1 MSNKFNEI
9 DTELIKKE
17 VKEELLKREIMIG
30 LEEDEIDL
38 FELFGVLKKHYK
50 LVLIMPIV
58 VAILVALYSLTLPNY
73 YKSSATLYVQSK
85 SGGLS
90 SVLSSIPMAGM
101 LGLGQNSD
109 SGYLEAFLKSN
120 TMSGII
126 IQKYG
131 IATNTAIVG
140 PNPKPASEV
149 KYDELLKTV
158 NKTVS
163 ISNDA
168 KSGLITISAETMDAK
183 LSADI
188 TNTYIEH
195 LTRFASE
202 PQRKKLHFLA
212 EQLAQVNKDLNEA
225 QEALKK
231 FQDENKMFT
240 LEDHAKSVVERM
252 TKLQT
257 EKFSTEVSMQTQDRL
272 MQSFGSMP
280 ELVKLEALKVSEATR
295 IKAIN
300 DEINVTQTAMENLPK
315 LALEFARLRVG
326 LSVKEKL
333 FTMITEQHELA
344 KIATADESSAFDIID
359 TPLVPELKSKP
370 KRSIMVVLS
379 GLLAGVIGVFS
390 SFLIEFIQKR
400 KQKEKQE
407 S

>member
-1 MSNKFNEI
+1 MNNKFNEI

-50 LVLIMPIV
+50 LVLIMPLI
-58 VAILVALYSLTLPNY
+58 VAILVALYSLTMPNY

-85 SGGLS
+85 SGGLN

-101 LGLGQNSD
+101 LGLGQSSD

-140 PNPKPASEV
+140 PNPKPASDV
-149 KYDELLKTV
+149 KYDDLLNIV

-163 ISNDA
+163 IGNDA
-168 KSGLITISAETMDAK
+168 KSGLITISAETMDAN
-183 LSADI
+183 LSAQI
-188 TNTYIEH
+188 TNSYIEH
-195 LTRFASE
+195 LTRFANE
-202 PQRKKLHFLA
+202 PQRKKLLFLS
-212 EQLAQVNKDLNEA
+212 EQLAQVTKDLNEA
-225 QEALKK
+225 QESLKK

-240 LEDHAKSVVERM
+240 LEEYAKSIVERM

-280 ELVKLEALKVSEATR
+280 ELIKLEALKVAEATR
-295 IKAIN
+295 IRAIS
-300 DEINVTQTAMENLPK
+300 DEITVTQTAMESLPK
-315 LALEFARLRVG
+315 LALDFARLRVA

-333 FTMITEQHELA
+333 FTMITEQYELA
-344 KIATADESSAFDIID
+344 KIAIADESSAFDVID
-359 TPLVPELKSKP
+359 SPLVPELKSKP
-370 KRSIMVVLS
+370 KRATMVILA

-400 KQKEKQE
+400 KQKE

>member
-1 MSNKFNEI
+1 MNNKFNEI

-50 LVLIMPIV
+50 LVLIMPLI
-58 VAILVALYSLTLPNY
+58 VAILVALYSLTMPNY

-85 SGGLS
+85 SGGLN

-101 LGLGQNSD
+101 LGLGLSSD

-149 KYDELLKTV
+149 KYDDLLNIV

-163 ISNDA
+163 IGNDA
-168 KSGLITISAETMDAK
+168 KSGLITISAETMDAN
-183 LSADI
+183 LSAQI
-188 TNTYIEH
+188 TNSYIEH
-195 LTRFASE
+195 LTRFANE
-202 PQRKKLHFLA
+202 PQRKKLLFLS
-212 EQLAQVNKDLNEA
+212 EQLAQVTKDLNEA
-225 QEALKK
+225 QESLKK

-240 LEDHAKSVVERM
+240 LEEYAKSIVERM

-280 ELVKLEALKVSEATR
+280 ELIKLEALKVAEATR
-295 IKAIN
+295 IKAIS
-300 DEINVTQTAMENLPK
+300 DEITVTQTAMESLPK
-315 LALEFARLRVG
+315 LALDFARLRVA

-333 FTMITEQHELA
+333 FTMITEQYELA
-344 KIATADESSAFDIID
+344 KIAIADESSAFDVID
-359 TPLVPELKSKP
+359 SPLVPELKSKP
-370 KRSIMVVLS
+370 KRATMVILA

-400 KQKEKQE
+400 KQKE

>member
-50 LVLIMPIV
+50 LVLIMPLI
-58 VAILVALYSLTLPNY
+58 VAILVALYSLTMPNY

-101 LGLGQNSD
+101 LGLGQSSD

-126 IQKYG
+126 IQKFG

-140 PNPKPASEV
+140 PNPKPASDV
-149 KYDELLKTV
+149 KYDDLLNTV

-163 ISNDA
+163 IGNDA
-168 KSGLITISAETMDAK
+168 KSGLITISAETMDAN
-183 LSADI
+183 LSAQI
-188 TNTYIEH
+188 TNSYIEH
-195 LTRFASE
+195 LTRFANE
-202 PQRKKLHFLA
+202 PQRKKLLFLS
-212 EQLAQVNKDLNEA
+212 EQLAQVTKDLNEA
-225 QEALKK
+225 QESLKK

-240 LEDHAKSVVERM
+240 LEEYAKSIVERM

-280 ELVKLEALKVSEATR
+280 ELIKLEALKVAEATR

-300 DEINVTQTAMENLPK
+300 DEISVTQTAMESLPK
-315 LALEFARLRVG
+315 LALEFARLRVA

-333 FTMITEQHELA
+333 FAMITEQHELA
-344 KIATADESSAFDIID
+344 KIAIADESSAFDIID
-359 TPLVPELKSKP
+359 SPLVPELKSKP
-370 KRSIMVVLS
+370 KRATMVILA

-400 KQKEKQE
+400 KQKE

>member
-50 LVLIMPIV
+50 LVLIMPLI
-58 VAILVALYSLTLPNY
+58 VAILVALYSLTMPNY

-101 LGLGQNSD
+101 LGLGQSSD

-126 IQKYG
+126 IQKFG

-140 PNPKPASEV
+140 PNPKPASDV
-149 KYDELLKTV
+149 KYDDLLNTV

-163 ISNDA
+163 IGNDA
-168 KSGLITISAETMDAK
+168 KSGLITISAETMDAN
-183 LSADI
+183 LSAQI
-188 TNTYIEH
+188 TNSYIEH
-195 LTRFASE
+195 LTRFANE
-202 PQRKKLHFLA
+202 PQRKKLLFLS
-212 EQLAQVNKDLNEA
+212 EQLAQVTKDLNEA
-225 QEALKK
+225 QESLKK

-240 LEDHAKSVVERM
+240 LEEYAKSIVERM

-280 ELVKLEALKVSEATR
+280 ELIKLEALKVAEATR

-300 DEINVTQTAMENLPK
+300 DEISVTQTAMESLPK
-315 LALEFARLRVG
+315 LALEFARLRVA

-333 FTMITEQHELA
+333 FTMITEQYELA
-344 KIATADESSAFDIID
+344 KIAIADESSAFDVID
-359 TPLVPELKSKP
+359 SPLVPELKSKP
-370 KRSIMVVLS
+370 KRATMVILA

-400 KQKEKQE
+400 KQKE

>member
-50 LVLIMPIV
+50 LVLIMPLI
-58 VAILVALYSLTLPNY
+58 VAILVALYSLTMPNY

-101 LGLGQNSD
+101 LGLGQSSD

-126 IQKYG
+126 IQKFG

-140 PNPKPASEV
+140 PNPKPASDV
-149 KYDELLKTV
+149 KYDDLLNTV

-163 ISNDA
+163 IGNDV
-168 KSGLITISAETMDAK
+168 KSGLITISAETMDAN
-183 LSADI
+183 LSAQI
-188 TNTYIEH
+188 TNSYIEH
-195 LTRFASE
+195 LTRFANE
-202 PQRKKLHFLA
+202 PQRKKLLFLS
-212 EQLAQVNKDLNEA
+212 EQLAQVTKDLNEA
-225 QEALKK
+225 QESLKK

-240 LEDHAKSVVERM
+240 LEEYAKSIVERM

-280 ELVKLEALKVSEATR
+280 ELIKLEALKVAEATR

-300 DEINVTQTAMENLPK
+300 DEISVTQTAMESLPK
-315 LALEFARLRVG
+315 LALEFARLRVA

-333 FTMITEQHELA
+333 FTMITEQYELA
-344 KIATADESSAFDIID
+344 KIAIADESSAFDIID
-359 TPLVPELKSKP
+359 SPLVPELKSKP
-370 KRSIMVVLS
+370 KRATMVILA

-400 KQKEKQE
+400 KQKE

>member
-50 LVLIMPIV
+50 LVLIMPLI
-58 VAILVALYSLTLPNY
+58 VAILVALYSLTMPNY

-101 LGLGQNSD
+101 LGLGQSSD

-126 IQKYG
+126 IQKFG

-140 PNPKPASEV
+140 PNPKPASDV
-149 KYDELLKTV
+149 KYDDLLNTV

-163 ISNDA
+163 IGNDA
-168 KSGLITISAETMDAK
+168 KSGLITISAETMDAN
-183 LSADI
+183 LSAQI
-188 TNTYIEH
+188 TNSYIEH
-195 LTRFASE
+195 LTRFANE
-202 PQRKKLHFLA
+202 PQRKKLLFLS
-212 EQLAQVNKDLNEA
+212 EQLAQVTKDLNEA
-225 QEALKK
+225 QESLKK

-240 LEDHAKSVVERM
+240 LEEYAKSIVERM

-280 ELVKLEALKVSEATR
+280 ELIKLEALKVAEATR

-300 DEINVTQTAMENLPK
+300 DEISVTQTAMESLPN
-315 LALEFARLRVG
+315 LALEFARLRVA

-344 KIATADESSAFDIID
+344 KIAIADESSAFDIID
-359 TPLVPELKSKP
+359 SPLVPELKSKP
-370 KRSIMVVLS
+370 KRATMVILA

-400 KQKEKQE
+400 KQKE

>member
-50 LVLIMPIV
+50 LVLIMPLI
-58 VAILVALYSLTLPNY
+58 VAILVALYSLTMPNY

-101 LGLGQNSD
+101 LGLGQSSD

-126 IQKYG
+126 IQKFG

-149 KYDELLKTV
+149 KYDDLLNIV

-163 ISNDA
+163 IGNDA
-168 KSGLITISAETMDAK
+168 KSGLITISAETMDAN
-183 LSADI
+183 LSAQI
-188 TNTYIEH
+188 TNSYIEH
-195 LTRFASE
+195 LTRFANE
-202 PQRKKLHFLA
+202 PQRKKLLFLS
-212 EQLAQVNKDLNEA
+212 EQLAQVTKDLNEA
-225 QEALKK
+225 QESLKK

-240 LEDHAKSVVERM
+240 LEEYAKSIVERM

-280 ELVKLEALKVSEATR
+280 ELIKLEALKVAEATR

-300 DEINVTQTAMENLPK
+300 DEISVTQTAMESLPK
-315 LALEFARLRVG
+315 LALDFARLRVA

-333 FTMITEQHELA
+333 FTMITEQYELA
-344 KIATADESSAFDIID
+344 KIAIADESSAFDVID
-359 TPLVPELKSKP
+359 SPLVPELKSKP
-370 KRSIMVVLS
+370 KRATMVILA

-400 KQKEKQE
+400 KQKE

>member
-50 LVLIMPIV
+50 LVLIMPLI
-58 VAILVALYSLTLPNY
+58 VAILVALYSLTMPNY

-101 LGLGQNSD
+101 LGLGQSSD

-126 IQKYG
+126 IQKFG

-140 PNPKPASEV
+140 PNPKPASDV
-149 KYDELLKTV
+149 KYDDLLNTV

-163 ISNDA
+163 IGNDA
-168 KSGLITISAETMDAK
+168 KSGLITISAETMDAN
-183 LSADI
+183 LSAQI
-188 TNTYIEH
+188 TNSYIEH
-195 LTRFASE
+195 LTRFANE
-202 PQRKKLHFLA
+202 PQRKKLLFLS
-212 EQLAQVNKDLNEA
+212 EQLAQVTKDLNEA
-225 QEALKK
+225 QESLKK

-240 LEDHAKSVVERM
+240 LEEYAKSIVERM

-280 ELVKLEALKVSEATR
+280 ELIKLEALKVAEATR
-295 IKAIN
+295 IKAIS
-300 DEINVTQTAMENLPK
+300 DEITVTQTAMESLPK
-315 LALEFARLRVG
+315 LALDFARLRVA

-333 FTMITEQHELA
+333 FTMITEQYELA
-344 KIATADESSAFDIID
+344 KIAIADESSAFDVID
-359 TPLVPELKSKP
+359 SPLVPELKSKP
-370 KRSIMVVLS
+370 KRATMVILA

-400 KQKEKQE
+400 KQKE

>member
-50 LVLIMPIV
+50 LVLIMPLI
-58 VAILVALYSLTLPNY
+58 VAILVALYSLTMPNY

-101 LGLGQNSD
+101 LGLGQSSD

-126 IQKYG
+126 IQKFG

-149 KYDELLKTV
+149 KYDDLLNIV

-163 ISNDA
+163 IGNDA
-168 KSGLITISAETMDAK
+168 KSGLITISAETMDAN
-183 LSADI
+183 LSAQI
-188 TNTYIEH
+188 TNSYIEH
-195 LTRFASE
+195 LTRFANE
-202 PQRKKLHFLA
+202 PQRKKLLFLS
-212 EQLAQVNKDLNEA
+212 EQLAQVTKDLNEA
-225 QEALKK
+225 QESLKK

-240 LEDHAKSVVERM
+240 LEEYAKSIVERM

-280 ELVKLEALKVSEATR
+280 ELIKLEALKVAEATR

-300 DEINVTQTAMENLPK
+300 DEISVTQTAMESLPK
-315 LALEFARLRVG
+315 LALEFARLRVA

-333 FTMITEQHELA
+333 FAMITEQHELA
-344 KIATADESSAFDIID
+344 KIAIADESSAFDIID
-359 TPLVPELKSKP
+359 SPLVPELKSKP
-370 KRSIMVVLS
+370 KRATMVILA

-400 KQKEKQE
+400 KQKE

>member
-50 LVLIMPIV
+50 LVLIMPLI
-58 VAILVALYSLTLPNY
+58 VAILVALYSLTMPNY

-101 LGLGQNSD
+101 LGLGQSSD

-126 IQKYG
+126 IQKFG

-140 PNPKPASEV
+140 PNPKPASDV
-149 KYDELLKTV
+149 KYDDLLNTV

-163 ISNDA
+163 IGNDA
-168 KSGLITISAETMDAK
+168 KSGLITISAETMDAN
-183 LSADI
+183 LSAQI
-188 TNTYIEH
+188 TNSYIEH
-195 LTRFASE
+195 LTRFANE
-202 PQRKKLHFLA
+202 PQRKKLLFLS
-212 EQLAQVNKDLNEA
+212 EQLAQVTKDLNEA
-225 QEALKK
+225 QESLKK

-240 LEDHAKSVVERM
+240 LEEYAKSIVERM

-280 ELVKLEALKVSEATR
+280 ELIKLEALKVAEATR

-300 DEINVTQTAMENLPK
+300 DEISVTQTAMESLPK
-315 LALEFARLRVG
+315 LALEFARLRVA
-326 LSVKEKL
+326 LTVKEKL
-333 FTMITEQHELA
+333 FAMITEQHELA
-344 KIATADESSAFDIID
+344 KIAIADESSAFDIID
-359 TPLVPELKSKP
+359 SPLVPELKSKP
-370 KRSIMVVLS
+370 KRATMVILA

-400 KQKEKQE
+400 KQKE

>member
-1 MSNKFNEI
+1 MNNKFNEI

-50 LVLIMPIV
+50 LVLIMPLI
-58 VAILVALYSLTLPNY
+58 VAILVALYSLTMPNY

-101 LGLGQNSD
+101 LGLGQSSD

-149 KYDELLKTV
+149 KYDDLLNIV

-163 ISNDA
+163 IGNDA
-168 KSGLITISAETMDAK
+168 KSGLITISAETMDAN
-183 LSADI
+183 LSAQI
-188 TNTYIEH
+188 TNSYIEH
-195 LTRFASE
+195 LTRFANE
-202 PQRKKLHFLA
+202 PQRKKLLFLS
-212 EQLAQVNKDLNEA
+212 EQLAQVTKDLNEA
-225 QEALKK
+225 QESLKK

-240 LEDHAKSVVERM
+240 LEEYAKSIVERM

-280 ELVKLEALKVSEATR
+280 ELIKLEALKVAEATR
-295 IKAIN
+295 IKAIS
-300 DEINVTQTAMENLPK
+300 DEITVTQTAMESLPK
-315 LALEFARLRVG
+315 LALEFARLRVA

-344 KIATADESSAFDIID
+344 KIAIADESAAFDVID
-359 TPLVPELKSKP
+359 SPLVPELKSKP
-370 KRSIMVVLS
+370 KRATMVILA

-400 KQKEKQE
+400 KQKE

>member
-50 LVLIMPIV
+50 LVLIMPLI
-58 VAILVALYSLTLPNY
+58 VAILVALYSLTMPNY

-101 LGLGQNSD
+101 LGLGQSSD

-126 IQKYG
+126 IQKFG

-149 KYDELLKTV
+149 KYDDLLNIV

-163 ISNDA
+163 IGNDA
-168 KSGLITISAETMDAK
+168 KSGLITISAETMDAN
-183 LSADI
+183 LSAQI
-188 TNTYIEH
+188 TNSYIEH
-195 LTRFASE
+195 LTRFANE
-202 PQRKKLHFLA
+202 PQRKKLLFLS
-212 EQLAQVNKDLNEA
+212 EQLAQVTKDLNEA
-225 QEALKK
+225 QESLKK

-240 LEDHAKSVVERM
+240 LEEYAKSIVERM
-252 TKLQT
+252 PKLQT
-257 EKFSTEVSMQTQDRL
+257 ENFSTEVSMQTQDRL

-280 ELVKLEALKVSEATR
+280 ELIKLEALKVAEATR

-300 DEINVTQTAMENLPK
+300 DEISVTQTAMESLPK
-315 LALEFARLRVG
+315 LALEFARLRVA

-344 KIATADESSAFDIID
+344 KIAIADESAAFDVID
-359 TPLVPELKSKP
+359 SPLVPELKSKP
-370 KRSIMVVLS
+370 KRATMVILA

-400 KQKEKQE
+400 KQKE

>member
-50 LVLIMPIV
+50 LVLIMPLI
-58 VAILVALYSLTLPNY
+58 VAILVALYSLTMPNY

-101 LGLGQNSD
+101 LGLGQSSD

-126 IQKYG
+126 IQKFG

-149 KYDELLKTV
+149 KYDDLLNIV

-163 ISNDA
+163 IGNDA
-168 KSGLITISAETMDAK
+168 KSGLITISAETMDAN
-183 LSADI
+183 LSAQI
-188 TNTYIEH
+188 TNSYIEH
-195 LTRFASE
+195 LTRFANE
-202 PQRKKLHFLA
+202 PQRKKLLFLS
-212 EQLAQVNKDLNEA
+212 EQLAQVTKDLNEA
-225 QEALKK
+225 QESLKK

-240 LEDHAKSVVERM
+240 LEEYARSIVERM

-280 ELVKLEALKVSEATR
+280 ELIKLEALKVAEATR

-300 DEINVTQTAMENLPK
+300 DEISVTQTAMESLPK
-315 LALEFARLRVG
+315 LALDFARLRVA

-333 FTMITEQHELA
+333 FTMITEQYELA
-344 KIATADESSAFDIID
+344 KIAIADESSAFDVID
-359 TPLVPELKSKP
+359 SPLVPELKSKP
-370 KRSIMVVLS
+370 KRATMVILA

-400 KQKEKQE
+400 KQKE

>member
-1 MSNKFNEI
+1 MNNKFNEI

-50 LVLIMPIV
+50 LVLIMPLI
-58 VAILVALYSLTLPNY
+58 VAILVALYSLTMPNY

-101 LGLGQNSD
+101 LGLGQSSD

-149 KYDELLKTV
+149 KYDDLLNIV

-163 ISNDA
+163 IGNDA
-168 KSGLITISAETMDAK
+168 KSGLITISAETMDAN
-183 LSADI
+183 LSAQI
-188 TNTYIEH
+188 TNSYIEH
-195 LTRFASE
+195 LTRFANE
-202 PQRKKLHFLA
+202 PQRKKLLFLS
-212 EQLAQVNKDLNEA
+212 EQLAQVTKDLNEA
-225 QEALKK
+225 QESLKK

-240 LEDHAKSVVERM
+240 LEEYAKSIVERM

-280 ELVKLEALKVSEATR
+280 ELIKLEALKVAEASR

-300 DEINVTQTAMENLPK
+300 DEISVTQTAMESLPK
-315 LALEFARLRVG
+315 LALEFARLRVA

-344 KIATADESSAFDIID
+344 KIAIADESAAFDVID
-359 TPLVPELKSKP
+359 SPLVPELKSKP
-370 KRSIMVVLS
+370 KRATMVILA

-400 KQKEKQE
+400 KQKE

>member
-50 LVLIMPIV
+50 LVLIMPLI
-58 VAILVALYSLTLPNY
+58 VAILVALYSLTMPNY

-101 LGLGQNSD
+101 LGLGQSSD

-149 KYDELLKTV
+149 KYDDLLNIV

-163 ISNDA
+163 IGNDA
-168 KSGLITISAETMDAK
+168 KSGLITISAETMDAN
-183 LSADI
+183 LSAQI
-188 TNTYIEH
+188 TNSYIEH
-195 LTRFASE
+195 LTRFANE
-202 PQRKKLHFLA
+202 PQRKKLLFLS
-212 EQLAQVNKDLNEA
+212 EQLAQVTKDLNEA
-225 QEALKK
+225 QESLKK

-240 LEDHAKSVVERM
+240 LEEYAKSIVERM

-280 ELVKLEALKVSEATR
+280 ELIKLEALKVAEATR

-300 DEINVTQTAMENLPK
+300 DEISVTQTAMESLPK
-315 LALEFARLRVG
+315 LALEFARLRVA

-333 FTMITEQHELA
+333 FTMITEQYELA
-344 KIATADESSAFDIID
+344 KIAIADESSAFDIID
-359 TPLVPELKSKP
+359 SPLVPELKSKP
-370 KRSIMVVLS
+370 KRATMVILA

-400 KQKEKQE
+400 KQKE

>member
-50 LVLIMPIV
+50 LVLIMPLI
-58 VAILVALYSLTLPNY
+58 VAILVALYSLTMPNY

-101 LGLGQNSD
+101 LGLGQSSD

-149 KYDELLKTV
+149 KYDDLLNIV

-163 ISNDA
+163 IGNDA
-168 KSGLITISAETMDAK
+168 KSGLITISAETMDAN
-183 LSADI
+183 LSAQI
-188 TNTYIEH
+188 TNSYIEH
-195 LTRFASE
+195 LTRFANE
-202 PQRKKLHFLA
+202 PQRKKLLFLS
-212 EQLAQVNKDLNEA
+212 EQLAQVTKDLNEA
-225 QEALKK
+225 QESLKK

-240 LEDHAKSVVERM
+240 LEEYAKSIVERM

-280 ELVKLEALKVSEATR
+280 ELIKLEALKVAEATR
-295 IKAIN
+295 IKAIS
-300 DEINVTQTAMENLPK
+300 DEITVTQTAMESLPK
-315 LALEFARLRVG
+315 LALDFARLRVA

-333 FTMITEQHELA
+333 FTMITEQYELA
-344 KIATADESSAFDIID
+344 KIAIADESSAFDVID
-359 TPLVPELKSKP
+359 SPLVPELKSKP
-370 KRSIMVVLS
+370 KRATMVILA

-400 KQKEKQE
+400 KQKE

>member
-50 LVLIMPIV
+50 LVLIMPLI
-58 VAILVALYSLTLPNY
+58 VAILVALYSLTMPNY

-101 LGLGQNSD
+101 LGLGQISD

-126 IQKYG
+126 IQKFG

-140 PNPKPASEV
+140 PNPKPASDV
-149 KYDELLKTV
+149 KYDDLLNTV

-163 ISNDA
+163 IGNDA
-168 KSGLITISAETMDAK
+168 KSGLITISAETMDAN
-183 LSADI
+183 LSAQI
-188 TNTYIEH
+188 TNSYIEH
-195 LTRFASE
+195 LTRFANE
-202 PQRKKLHFLA
+202 PQRKKLLFLS
-212 EQLAQVNKDLNEA
+212 EQLAQVTKDLNEA
-225 QEALKK
+225 QESLKK

-240 LEDHAKSVVERM
+240 LEEYAKSIVERM

-280 ELVKLEALKVSEATR
+280 ELIKLEALKVAEATR

-300 DEINVTQTAMENLPK
+300 DEISVTQTAMESLPK
-315 LALEFARLRVG
+315 LALEFARLRVA

-333 FTMITEQHELA
+333 FTMITEQYELA
-344 KIATADESSAFDIID
+344 KIAIADESSAFDIID
-359 TPLVPELKSKP
+359 SPLVPELKSKP
-370 KRSIMVVLS
+370 KRATMVILA

-400 KQKEKQE
+400 KQKE

>member
-50 LVLIMPIV
+50 LVLIMPLI
-58 VAILVALYSLTLPNY
+58 VAILVALYSLTMPNY

-101 LGLGQNSD
+101 LGLGQISD

-126 IQKYG
+126 IQKFG

-140 PNPKPASEV
+140 PNPKPASDV
-149 KYDELLKTV
+149 KYDDLLNTV

-163 ISNDA
+163 IGNDA
-168 KSGLITISAETMDAK
+168 KSGLITISAETMDAN
-183 LSADI
+183 LSAQI
-188 TNTYIEH
+188 TNSYIEH
-195 LTRFASE
+195 LTRFANE
-202 PQRKKLHFLA
+202 PQRKKLLFLS
-212 EQLAQVNKDLNEA
+212 EQLAQVTKDLNEA
-225 QEALKK
+225 QESLKK

-240 LEDHAKSVVERM
+240 LEEYAKSIVERM

-280 ELVKLEALKVSEATR
+280 ELIKLEALKVAEATR
-295 IKAIN
+295 IKAIS
-300 DEINVTQTAMENLPK
+300 DEITVTQTAMESLPK
-315 LALEFARLRVG
+315 LALDFARLRVA

-333 FTMITEQHELA
+333 FTMITEQYELA
-344 KIATADESSAFDIID
+344 KIAIADESSAFDVID
-359 TPLVPELKSKP
+359 SPLVPELKSKP
-370 KRSIMVVLS
+370 KRATMVILA

-400 KQKEKQE
+400 KQKE

>member
-50 LVLIMPIV
+50 LVLIMPLI
-58 VAILVALYSLTLPNY
+58 VAILVALYSLTMPNY

-101 LGLGQNSD
+101 LGLGQSSD

-126 IQKYG
+126 IQKFG

-149 KYDELLKTV
+149 KYDDLLNIV

-163 ISNDA
+163 IGNDA
-168 KSGLITISAETMDAK
+168 KSGLITISAETMDAN
-183 LSADI
+183 LSAQI
-188 TNTYIEH
+188 TNSYIEH
-195 LTRFASE
+195 LTRFANE
-202 PQRKKLHFLA
+202 PQRKKLLFLS
-212 EQLAQVNKDLNEA
+212 EQLAQVTKDLNEA
-225 QEALKK
+225 QESLKK

-240 LEDHAKSVVERM
+240 LEEYAKSIVERM

-280 ELVKLEALKVSEATR
+280 ELIKLEALKVAEATR

-300 DEINVTQTAMENLPK
+300 DEISVTQTAMESLPK
-315 LALEFARLRVG
+315 LALEFARLRVP

-344 KIATADESSAFDIID
+344 KIAIADESTSFDIID
-359 TPLVPELKSKP
+359 SPLVPELKSKP
-370 KRSIMVVLS
+370 KRATMVILA

-400 KQKEKQE
+400 KQKE

>member
-50 LVLIMPIV
+50 LVLIMPLI
-58 VAILVALYSLTLPNY
+58 VAILVALYSLTMPNY

-101 LGLGQNSD
+101 LGLGQSSD

-126 IQKYG
+126 IQKFG

-149 KYDELLKTV
+149 KYDDLLNIV

-163 ISNDA
+163 IGNDA
-168 KSGLITISAETMDAK
+168 KSGLITISAETMDAN
-183 LSADI
+183 LSAQI
-188 TNTYIEH
+188 TNSYIEH
-195 LTRFASE
+195 LTRFANE
-202 PQRKKLHFLA
+202 PQRKKLLFLS
-212 EQLAQVNKDLNEA
+212 EQLAQVTKDLNEA
-225 QEALKK
+225 QESLKK

-240 LEDHAKSVVERM
+240 LEEYAKSIVERM

-280 ELVKLEALKVSEATR
+280 ELIKLEALKVAEATR

-300 DEINVTQTAMENLPK
+300 DEISVTQTAMESLPK
-315 LALEFARLRVG
+315 LALEFARLRVA

-333 FTMITEQHELA
+333 FTMITEQYELA
-344 KIATADESSAFDIID
+344 KIAIADESSAFDIID
-359 TPLVPELKSKP
+359 SPLVPELKSKP
-370 KRSIMVVLS
+370 KRATMVILA

-400 KQKEKQE
+400 KQKE

>member
-50 LVLIMPIV
+50 LVLIMPLI
-58 VAILVALYSLTLPNY
+58 VAILVALYSLTMPNY

-101 LGLGQNSD
+101 LGLGQSSD

-126 IQKYG
+126 IQKFG

-140 PNPKPASEV
+140 PNPKPASDV
-149 KYDELLKTV
+149 KYDDLLNIV

-163 ISNDA
+163 IGNDA
-168 KSGLITISAETMDAK
+168 KSGLITISAETMDAN
-183 LSADI
+183 LSAQI
-188 TNTYIEH
+188 TNSYIEH
-195 LTRFASE
+195 LTRFANE
-202 PQRKKLHFLA
+202 PQRKKLLFLS
-212 EQLAQVNKDLNEA
+212 EQLAQVTKDLNEA
-225 QEALKK
+225 QESLKK

-240 LEDHAKSVVERM
+240 LEEYAKSIVERM

-280 ELVKLEALKVSEATR
+280 ELIKLEALKVAEATR
-295 IKAIN
+295 IKAIS
-300 DEINVTQTAMENLPK
+300 DEITVTQTAMESLPK
-315 LALEFARLRVG
+315 LALEFARLRVA

-344 KIATADESSAFDIID
+344 KIAIADESSAFDIID
-359 TPLVPELKSKP
+359 SPLVPELKSKP
-370 KRSIMVVLS
+370 KRATMVILA

-400 KQKEKQE
+400 KQKE

>member
-50 LVLIMPIV
+50 LVLIMPLI
-58 VAILVALYSLTLPNY
+58 VAILVALYSLTMPNY

-101 LGLGQNSD
+101 LGLGQSSD

-126 IQKYG
+126 IQKFG

-140 PNPKPASEV
+140 PNPKPASDV
-149 KYDELLKTV
+149 KYDDLLNTV

-163 ISNDA
+163 IGNDA
-168 KSGLITISAETMDAK
+168 KSGLITISAETMDAN
-183 LSADI
+183 LSAQI
-188 TNTYIEH
+188 TNSYIEH
-195 LTRFASE
+195 LTRFANE
-202 PQRKKLHFLA
+202 PQRKKLLFLS
-212 EQLAQVNKDLNEA
+212 EQLAQVTKDLNEA
-225 QEALKK
+225 QESLKK

-240 LEDHAKSVVERM
+240 LEEYAKSIVERM

-257 EKFSTEVSMQTQDRL
+257 EKFSTEVSMQTQDKL

-280 ELVKLEALKVSEATR
+280 ELIKLEALKVAEATR

-300 DEINVTQTAMENLPK
+300 DEISVTQTAMESLPK
-315 LALEFARLRVG
+315 LALEFARLRVA

-344 KIATADESSAFDIID
+344 KIAIADESSAFDIID
-359 TPLVPELKSKP
+359 SPLVPELKSKP
-370 KRSIMVVLS
+370 KRATMVILA

-400 KQKEKQE
+400 KQKE